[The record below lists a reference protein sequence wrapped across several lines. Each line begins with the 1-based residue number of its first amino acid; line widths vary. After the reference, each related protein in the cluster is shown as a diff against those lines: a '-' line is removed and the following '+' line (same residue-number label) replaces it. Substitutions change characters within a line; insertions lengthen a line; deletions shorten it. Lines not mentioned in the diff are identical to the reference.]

1 MSREVLVKKSD
12 IVKYYLRKIIIAGL
26 VAIAVTWVAL
36 PFVMTIIYALSDPD
50 QYYDPHIVIPT
61 RYTLEHIH
69 KLIVLGAWNATINSV
84 IVAVLTILFSFAIGL
99 PAGYAFARYAFK
111 GKDSLKLFIVA
122 LRMFPMMVIA
132 VPLLVLY
139 FKLGLADTLLGIALA
154 HTAMALPFV
163 ILITSGIIAGVPV
176 EYEEAGLVF
185 GLNRIGAFFR
195 ITLPLALP
203 GLAAAAI
210 FTFIMSW
217 NEVFIAAV
225 LSFQNRTLPA
235 FILNLIGGA
244 TDFIKFAGAF
254 IMVIPALVFVFVAGK
269 YLVRMWGITL
279 K

>member
-26 VAIAVTWVAL
+26 VAIAVIWVAL

-139 FKLGLADTLLGIALA
+139 FKIGLADTLLGIALA

>member
-26 VAIAVTWVAL
+26 VTIAVTWVAL

-99 PAGYAFARYAFK
+99 PAGYAFARYTFK

-139 FKLGLADTLLGIALA
+139 FKIGLADTLLGIALA

-163 ILITSGIIAGVPV
+163 
-176 EYEEAGLVF
+176 
-185 GLNRIGAFFR
+185 
-195 ITLPLALP
+195 
-203 GLAAAAI
+203 
-210 FTFIMSW
+210 
-217 NEVFIAAV
+217 
-225 LSFQNRTLPA
+225 
-235 FILNLIGGA
+235 
-244 TDFIKFAGAF
+244 
-254 IMVIPALVFVFVAGK
+254 
-269 YLVRMWGITL
+269 
-279 K
+279 